1 MGIRLTG
8 DIYFDRFWAAWLK
21 WVPHRNSDKGEARKE
36 FNKAA
41 KEYTDGTPESLDKF
55 TFDLVSAVESQAK
68 GKARLKKAGEFTPD
82 FPAPHR
88 YIKKQKWMDEVV
100 SVQEVERRKQLTFC
114 SCGSEA
120 THGRMCSICFQRK
133 VIDPKTGWDVKL
145 RESTRRA
152 LEKNPKK
159 SGESWAEWGKRLLTE
174 GKFGNT
180 YKPISHNSQK
190 N

>member
-8 DIYFDRFWAAWLK
+8 DIYFDRFWAAWTK
-21 WVPHRNSDKGEARKE
+21 WVPHRNTDKGEAGVE
-36 FNKAA
+36 FKKSV
-41 KEYTDGTPESLDKF
+41 KEYSDGTEESIEQF
-55 TFDLVSAVESQAK
+55 VFNIVSSIESQAK
-68 GKARLKKAGEFTPD
+68 AKARLKKAGEFVED

-88 YIKKQKWMDEVV
+88 YLKRRKWMDEIV
-100 SVQEVERRKQLTFC
+100 SAQEIEFRKQSTFC

-145 RESTRRA
+145 RESLKRA
-152 LEKNPKK
+152 LEKNPRK
-159 SGESWAEWGKRLLTE
+159 SGESWAEWGKRSLTE

-180 YKPISHNSQK
+180 YKPTSHNSQK